1 MASHLRHNLKFFK
14 LIANE
19 DLKMVKAI
27 IGSGSKE
34 LLIHVRRTNILV
46 QEKQKRQK
54 LAGKLTEEREAGS
67 S

>member
-19 DLKMVKAI
+19 DLNMVKAI

-34 LLIHVRRTNILV
+34 LLIHVSCTNIPV
-46 QEKQKRQK
+46 KEKKKDRHSQV
-54 LAGKLTEEREAGS
+54 S
-67 S
+67 